1 MKNDNLSKN
10 ASFSPDTEEQKFP
23 KTGKL
28 DFPMTN
34 DYLFRA
40 LLQKNNR
47 VLKGLIGSLLHM
59 SVDFIVSA
67 TIQNPIE
74 LGKSFDDKTFIL
86 DVKVLLNNRKFI
98 DLEMQVINYYDWPE
112 RSLSYLCRNF
122 DNLSKGDDYI
132 NVKSVHQIGILDY
145 TLFEEY
151 PEFYATYGIMNVKNH
166 HSYSRKLRLSVLDL
180 TRIDM
185 ATDEDKTYKIDYWA
199 RLFKSSTWEDLNML
213 AQSDVIIKDA
223 AETVYEISQDKLIR
237 EQMEA
242 REANIRSEKSMRK
255 HYEDEIAELTAS
267 QKAMRKH
274 YEDKI
279 GELNASQ
286 KAMEKHY
293 ENLISDKDKMIA
305 ELEAKLAAK

>member
-1 MKNDNLSKN
+1 MGKTNSTNTSSVQSTGM
-10 ASFSPDTEEQKFP
+10 AFSFPSS
-23 KTGKL
+23 GKL
-28 DFPMTN
+28 EFPMTN

-59 SVDFIVSA
+59 SVDSIVSA

-122 DNLSKGDDYI
+122 DNLSRGDEYI

-151 PEFYATYGIMNVKNH
+151 PEFYATYGILNIKNH
-166 HSYSRKLRLSVLDL
+166 HLYSSKLRLSVLDL
-180 TRIDM
+180 TRIDI

-223 AETVYEISQDKLIR
+223 AETVYEISQDKLIC

-242 REANIRSEKSMRK
+242 REANIRSEKSLRK
-255 HYEDEIAELTAS
+255 HYEDEIVELKKTLA
-267 QKAMRKH
+267 
-274 YEDKI
+274 DKEATI
-279 GELNASQ
+279 NSLVERLDTI
-286 KAMEKHY
+286 EK
-293 ENLISDKDKMIA
+293 KM
-305 ELEAKLAAK
+305 KQ

>member
-1 MKNDNLSKN
+1 MGKTNSTNTSSVQSTGM
-10 ASFSPDTEEQKFP
+10 AFSFPSS
-23 KTGKL
+23 GKL
-28 DFPMTN
+28 EFPMTN

-59 SVDFIVSA
+59 SVDSIVSA

-98 DLEMQVINYYDWPE
+98 DLEMQVINYYNWPE

-122 DNLSKGDDYI
+122 DNLSRGDEYI

-151 PEFYATYGIMNVKNH
+151 PEFYATYGILNIKNH
-166 HSYSRKLRLSVLDL
+166 HLYSSKLRLSVLDL
-180 TRIDM
+180 TRIDI

-223 AETVYEISQDKLIR
+223 AETVYEISQDKLIC

-242 REANIRSEKSMRK
+242 REANIRSEKSLRK
-255 HYEDEIAELTAS
+255 HYEDEIVELKKTLA
-267 QKAMRKH
+267 
-274 YEDKI
+274 DKEATI
-279 GELNASQ
+279 NSLVERLDTI
-286 KAMEKHY
+286 EK
-293 ENLISDKDKMIA
+293 KM
-305 ELEAKLAAK
+305 KQ